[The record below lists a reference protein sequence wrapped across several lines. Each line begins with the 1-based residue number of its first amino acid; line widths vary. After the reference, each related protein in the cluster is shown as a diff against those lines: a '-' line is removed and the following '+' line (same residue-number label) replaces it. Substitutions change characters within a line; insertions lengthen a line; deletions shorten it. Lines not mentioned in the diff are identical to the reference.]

1 MKHFLYSAAL
11 CAGLLQTSHAHAAD
25 RELAVP
31 SPVGPL
37 PGTLTMP
44 SGSGPFP
51 VVLLLAGSGPND
63 RDETIGSNKPF
74 LDIAT
79 GLAEHGIAT
88 LRYDK
93 RTRVFGAGSRVI
105 TVDDEVTDD
114 AVAALQLLAKQP
126 AIDATRVFVLGHSL
140 GGLMAPRIAER
151 VPGVAGVILFAAPVT
166 FDLDTVLRQIRYITT
181 VQHVPPEQS
190 QQLTAQIVTARD
202 AIAKADPAHPPAGE
216 YFHAPASYWLSF
228 RGYDPVAV
236 AKNLRR
242 PLLILQGGRDYQVTP
257 KDDFAHWQTAFAHDK
272 HATLKEYP
280 ELYHLFMQGG
290 DPPSPAD
297 YAKAGHVD
305 ATVISDIA
313 DWIAAAKTM
322 HVK

>member
-1 MKHFLYSAAL
+1 MKYFLYVAAL
-11 CAGLLQTSHAHAAD
+11 CAGLLQTSDARSTD
-25 RELAVP
+25 SELAV
-31 SPVGPL
+31 SSAVGPL

-44 SGSGPFP
+44 PGEGPFP
-51 VVLLLAGSGPND
+51 AVLLLAGSGPND
-63 RDETIGSNKPF
+63 RDETIGPNKPF
-74 LDIAT
+74 LDLAN
-79 GLAEHGIAT
+79 GLAGRGIAT
-88 LRYDK
+88 FRYDK
-93 RTRVFGAGSRVI
+93 RTRVFGANSRVG

-114 AVAALQLLAKQP
+114 AVAAVQLLAKQP
-126 AIDATRVFVLGHSL
+126 GIDAARVFVLGHSL
-140 GGLMAPRIAER
+140 GGLMAPRVAAR
-151 VPGVAGVILFAAPVT
+151 APRVAGVILLAAPVT

-181 VQHVPPEQS
+181 VQHASAAQVEQI
-190 QQLTAQIVTARD
+190 TAPIVIARD

-216 YFHAPASYWLSF
+216 YFHGPASYWLSF

-257 KDDFAHWQTAFAHDK
+257 KDDFARWQAAFAHDK

-280 ELYHLFMQGG
+280 TLYHLFMPGG

-297 YAKAGHVD
+297 YARAGHVD
-305 ATVISDIA
+305 ATVVADIA

-322 HVK
+322 RAK